1 VGALEKLKIKLL
13 VPAGVLGISY
23 AVLLTCS
30 HHGAHTI
37 RTIFGPDD
45 AANLLR
51 PMRTGGW
58 FERQIMASF
67 PWLAKTFFS
76 GWRGLRTELGLP
88 LIPLALV
95 ASRTTMAD
103 AVLPILP
110 IVFFATSPE
119 ASDTL
124 TIGYWPP
131 SAALSLVA
139 LPYLRGIYDEY
150 LERVWGERERGWLK
164 EIKPRLGRETDADNN
179 DGQNEA
185 AGGEVDMG
193 LELGFEVI
201 IEEDIEVQ
209 PNLPQAQQAPPLNAP
224 PLDVEPLPAQQF
236 GQAQA
241 QQFNQNILPDLDRAR
256 LLEVVEELQPGVAHE
271 PHGQPH
277 PAAPHH
283 EHHEFNLIASGAR
296 IANSVFGALLFPSI
310 AAAMGEIIRI
320 SLPAAW
326 TVPRVVFTRS
336 IARNTKWQAVP
347 TGLLQTRWG
356 RSIVGGCLFVVLKD
370 AVRIYCRWR
379 IAKSHRQRR
388 VLDWDKKAG
397 KTVVD
402 SR

>member
-1 VGALEKLKIKLL
+1 MGALEKLKIKLL

-131 SAALSLVA
+131 SAALTLVA

-164 EIKPRLGRETDADNN
+164 EIKPRLGRETDADDD

-185 AGGEVDMG
+185 PGGEVDMG

-209 PNLPQAQQAPPLNAP
+209 PDLPQAQQAPPLNAP
-224 PLDVEPLPAQQF
+224 PLDVEPLPAQHL
-236 GQAQA
+236 
-241 QQFNQNILPDLDRAR
+241 NQEQVNILPDLDRAR
-256 LLEVVEELQPGVAHE
+256 LLEIVEELQPGDAHE
-271 PHGQPH
+271 HHGQPH

-283 EHHEFNLIASGAR
+283 ERHEFNLIASGAR

-397 KTVVD
+397 KTVNG

>member
-1 VGALEKLKIKLL
+1 
-13 VPAGVLGISY
+13 
-23 AVLLTCS
+23 
-30 HHGAHTI
+30 
-37 RTIFGPDD
+37 
-45 AANLLR
+45 
-51 PMRTGGW
+51 
-58 FERQIMASF
+58 MASF

-88 LIPLALV
+88 LIPLALI

-119 ASDTL
+119 PTDTL

-131 SAALSLVA
+131 SPALTLVA

-150 LERVWGERERGWLK
+150 MERVWGERERAWLK
-164 EIKPRLGRETDADNN
+164 DIKPRLGREN
-179 DGQNEA
+179 DRDEDHGQDEA
-185 AGGEVDMG
+185 LGDGVDMG

-209 PNLPQAQQAPPLNAP
+209 PELPQTQQAPPLDAP
-224 PLDVEPLPAQQF
+224 PLDVESLATEHLNQEHPQHFDQE
-236 GQAQA
+236 QAEQVDP
-241 QQFNQNILPDLDRAR
+241 NNPPDEDRAR
-256 LLEVVEELQPGVAHE
+256 LLEIAEELQRGNARDPQ
-271 PHGQPH
+271 GQPN
-277 PAAPHH
+277 AAAHH
-283 EHHEFNLIASGAR
+283 LEHQELNLVMTAVK

-310 AAAMGEIIRI
+310 AATMGEIIRI

-326 TVPRVVFTRS
+326 TVPHVGFTRS

-370 AVRIYCRWR
+370 AVRIYCRWK
-379 IAKSHRQRR
+379 IATSHRKRR
-388 VLDWDKKAG
+388 VLDWDKAAG
-397 KTVVD
+397 RTVDD